1 MVNPLWLHTL
11 VVVHETGSFT
21 RAADRLD
28 LTQAAVSQ
36 HISRLEAE
44 FGPLLLRKP
53 RQLELTPRGLV
64 LLDFARQQAQAAEQL
79 RARLSDDDPHRG
91 AITLTTPGSIG
102 LLLYPCCSISSRCI
116 PDSPSAPLCPHPR
129 HSAGGTG
136 GAQRSGTGGSTAGH
150 PSITAEPFARE
161 PLCLVV
167 PNDGEEPSWQHLCQ
181 LGFIDHRMAA
191 AWLSTCW
198 NDAIPASASTRSRC
212 AAHQQDRPDPEPVA
226 RGLALPC
233 CRFAVTAFAQQE
245 KIRVL
250 QSRIEVIDTL
260 WLIYRASGRSP
271 PATSGWWKPSRR
283 RSAPSDGQTTRPPQ
297 RRPFTVRRLGYLTR
311 ASAVLILRLVASSP
325 GCWP

>member
-102 LLLYPCCSISSRCI
+102 LLLYPLLLDQQQVHPGLTIQHRFAPT
-116 PDSPSAPLCPHPR
+116 PDIVQAVL
-129 HSAGGTG
+129 AG
-136 GAQRSGTGGSTAGH
+136 RSDLGLVDQPPEH
-150 PSITAEPFARE
+150 PSIAAEPFARE

-181 LGFIDHRMAA
+181 LGFIDHPDGRSMAQR
-191 AWLSTCW
+191 LLGRRYPGQRFGE
-198 NDAIPASASTRSRC
+198 IPLRGFTN
-212 AAHQQDRPDPEPVA
+212 QIGLILEPVA
-226 RGLALPC
+226 RGLGFTVLP
-233 CRFAVTAFAQQE
+233 RFAVTAFAQQE

-260 WLIYRASGRSP
+260 WLIYRAEWP
-271 PATSGWWKPSRR
+271 LPARH
-283 RSAPSDGQTTRPPQ
+283 Q
-297 RRPFTVRRLGYLTR
+297 
-311 ASAVLILRLVASSP
+311 RLVETLKTQVGAI
-325 GCWP
+325 

>member
-21 RAADRLD
+21 RAAEQLD

-102 LLLYPCCSISSRCI
+102 LLIYPLLL
-116 PDSPSAPLCPHPR
+116 DQQQEHPR
-129 HSAGGTG
+129 LTIQHRFAPTPDIVQAVLAG
-136 GAQRSGTGGSTAGH
+136 RSDLGLVDQPPEH
-150 PSITAEPFARE
+150 PSIAAEPFARE

-167 PNDGEEPSWQHLCQ
+167 PNNGEEPSWQHLCK
-181 LGFIDHRMAA
+181 LGFIDHPDGRSMAQR
-191 AWLSTCW
+191 LLGRRYPGQRV
-198 NDAIPASASTRSRC
+198 DEIPLRGFTN
-212 AAHQQDRPDPEPVA
+212 QIGLILEPVA
-226 RGLALPC
+226 RGLGFTVLP
-233 CRFAVTAFAQQE
+233 RFAVTAFAQQE

-250 QSRIEVIDTL
+250 QSSIEVIDTL
-260 WLIYRASGRSP
+260 WLIYRAEWP
-271 PATSGWWKPSRR
+271 LPARH
-283 RSAPSDGQTTRPPQ
+283 Q
-297 RRPFTVRRLGYLTR
+297 
-311 ASAVLILRLVASSP
+311 RLVTVLKQRVAAH
-325 GCWP
+325 

>member
-21 RAADRLD
+21 RAAERLD

-91 AITLTTPGSIG
+91 TITLSTPGSIG
-102 LLLYPCCSISSRCI
+102 LLLYPLLLDQQQEHPELTIQHRFAPT
-116 PDSPSAPLCPHPR
+116 PDIVQAVL
-129 HSAGGTG
+129 AG
-136 GAQRSGTGGSTAGH
+136 RSDLGLVDQPPEH
-150 PSITAEPFARE
+150 PSVAAEPFARE

-181 LGFIDHRMAA
+181 LGFIDHPDGRSMAQR
-191 AWLSTCW
+191 LLGRRYPGQRV
-198 NDAIPASASTRSRC
+198 DEIPLRGFTN
-212 AAHQQDRPDPEPVA
+212 QIGLILEPVA
-226 RGLALPC
+226 RGLGFTVLP
-233 CRFAVTAFAQQE
+233 RFAVTAFAQQE
-245 KIRVL
+245 KIRVI
-250 QSRIEVIDTL
+250 QSSIEVIDTL
-260 WLIYRASGRSP
+260 WLIYRAEWP
-271 PATSGWWKPSRR
+271 LPARH
-283 RSAPSDGQTTRPPQ
+283 Q
-297 RRPFTVRRLGYLTR
+297 
-311 ASAVLILRLVASSP
+311 RLVTVLKQRVAAH
-325 GCWP
+325 

>member
-21 RAADRLD
+21 RAAERLD

-102 LLLYPCCSISSRCI
+102 LLLYPLLLDQQQEHPELTIQHRFAPT
-116 PDSPSAPLCPHPR
+116 PDIVQAVL
-129 HSAGGTG
+129 AG
-136 GAQRSGTGGSTAGH
+136 RSDLGLVDQPPEH
-150 PSITAEPFARE
+150 PSIAAEPFARE

-181 LGFIDHRMAA
+181 LGFIDHPDGRNMAQR
-191 AWLSTCW
+191 LLGRRYPGQRVDELPLRGFT
-198 NDAIPASASTRSRC
+198 NQIGLIL
-212 AAHQQDRPDPEPVA
+212 EPVA
-226 RGLALPC
+226 RGLGFTVLP
-233 CRFAVTAFAQQE
+233 RFAVTAFAQQE
-245 KIRVL
+245 KIRVI
-250 QSRIEVIDTL
+250 QSSIEVIDTL
-260 WLIYRASGRSP
+260 WLIYRAEWP
-271 PATSGWWKPSRR
+271 LPARH
-283 RSAPSDGQTTRPPQ
+283 Q
-297 RRPFTVRRLGYLTR
+297 
-311 ASAVLILRLVASSP
+311 RLVTVLKQRVAAH
-325 GCWP
+325 

>member
-21 RAADRLD
+21 RAAERLD

-102 LLLYPCCSISSRCI
+102 LLLYPLLLDQQQEHPELTIQHRFAPT
-116 PDSPSAPLCPHPR
+116 PDIVQAVL
-129 HSAGGTG
+129 AG
-136 GAQRSGTGGSTAGH
+136 RSDLGLVDQPPEH
-150 PSITAEPFARE
+150 PSIAAEPFARE

-167 PNDGEEPSWQHLCQ
+167 PNDGEEQSWQHLCQ
-181 LGFIDHRMAA
+181 LGFIDHPDGRSMAQR
-191 AWLSTCW
+191 LLGRRYPGQRV
-198 NDAIPASASTRSRC
+198 DEIPLRGFTN
-212 AAHQQDRPDPEPVA
+212 QIGLILEPVA
-226 RGLALPC
+226 RGLGFTVLP
-233 CRFAVTAFAQQE
+233 RFAVTAFAQQE
-245 KIRVL
+245 KIRVI
-250 QSRIEVIDTL
+250 QSSIEVIDTL
-260 WLIYRASGRSP
+260 WLIYRAEWP
-271 PATSGWWKPSRR
+271 LPARH
-283 RSAPSDGQTTRPPQ
+283 Q
-297 RRPFTVRRLGYLTR
+297 
-311 ASAVLILRLVASSP
+311 RLVTVLKQRVAAH
-325 GCWP
+325 

>member
-21 RAADRLD
+21 RAAERLD

-102 LLLYPCCSISSRCI
+102 LLLYPLLLDQQQEHPELTIQHRFAPT
-116 PDSPSAPLCPHPR
+116 PDIVQAVL
-129 HSAGGTG
+129 AG
-136 GAQRSGTGGSTAGH
+136 RSDLGLVDQPPEH
-150 PSITAEPFARE
+150 PSIAAEPFARE

-181 LGFIDHRMAA
+181 LGFIDHPDGRNMAQR
-191 AWLSTCW
+191 LLGRRYPGQRVDELPLRGFT
-198 NDAIPASASTRSRC
+198 NQIGLIL
-212 AAHQQDRPDPEPVA
+212 EPVA
-226 RGLALPC
+226 RGLGFTVLP
-233 CRFAVTAFAQQE
+233 RFAVTAFAQQE
-245 KIRVL
+245 KIRVI
-250 QSRIEVIDTL
+250 QSSIEVIDTL
-260 WLIYRASGRSP
+260 WLIYRAEWP
-271 PATSGWWKPSRR
+271 LPARH
-283 RSAPSDGQTTRPPQ
+283 Q
-297 RRPFTVRRLGYLTR
+297 RLITVLKQR
-311 ASAVLILRLVASSP
+311 VAAH
-325 GCWP
+325 

>member
-21 RAADRLD
+21 RAAERLD

-79 RARLSDDDPHRG
+79 RARLSDDDPHSG

-102 LLLYPCCSISSRCI
+102 LLLYPLLLDQQQAHPGLTIRHRFAPT
-116 PDSPSAPLCPHPR
+116 PDIVQAVL
-129 HSAGGTG
+129 TG
-136 GAQRSGTGGSTAGH
+136 RSDIGLVDQPPEH
-150 PSITAEPFARE
+150 PSLTAEPFARE

-167 PNDGEEPSWQHLCQ
+167 PNDGEDQSWQHLCQ
-181 LGFIDHRMAA
+181 LGFIDHPDGRSMAQR
-191 AWLSTCW
+191 LLGRRYPGQRV
-198 NDAIPASASTRSRC
+198 DEIPRRGFTN
-212 AAHQQDRPDPEPVA
+212 QIGLILEPVA
-226 RGLALPC
+226 RGLGFTVLP
-233 CRFAVTAFAQQE
+233 RFAVTAFAQQE
-245 KIRVL
+245 QIRVL

-260 WLIYRASGRSP
+260 WLIYRAEWP
-271 PATSGWWKPSRR
+271 LPARH
-283 RSAPSDGQTTRPPQ
+283 Q
-297 RRPFTVRRLGYLTR
+297 R
-311 ASAVLILRLVASSP
+311 LITALKQQVAAH
-325 GCWP
+325 

>member
-91 AITLTTPGSIG
+91 AITLSTPGSIG
-102 LLLYPCCSISSRCI
+102 LLLYPLLL
-116 PDSPSAPLCPHPR
+116 DQQQEHPR
-129 HSAGGTG
+129 LTIQHRFAPTPDIVQAVLAG
-136 GAQRSGTGGSTAGH
+136 RSDLGLVDQPPEH
-150 PSITAEPFARE
+150 PSIAAEPFARE

-181 LGFIDHRMAA
+181 LGFIDHPDGRSMAQR
-191 AWLSTCW
+191 LLGRRYPGQRV
-198 NDAIPASASTRSRC
+198 DEIPLRGFTN
-212 AAHQQDRPDPEPVA
+212 QIGLILEPVA
-226 RGLALPC
+226 RGLGFTVLP
-233 CRFAVTAFAQQE
+233 RFAVTAFAQQE
-245 KIRVL
+245 KIRVI
-250 QSRIEVIDTL
+250 QSSIEVIDTL
-260 WLIYRASGRSP
+260 WLIYRAEWP
-271 PATSGWWKPSRR
+271 LPARH
-283 RSAPSDGQTTRPPQ
+283 Q
-297 RRPFTVRRLGYLTR
+297 
-311 ASAVLILRLVASSP
+311 RLVTILKQRVAAH
-325 GCWP
+325 

>member
-102 LLLYPCCSISSRCI
+102 LLLYPLLL
-116 PDSPSAPLCPHPR
+116 DQQQEHPR
-129 HSAGGTG
+129 LTIQHRFAPTPDIVQAVLAG
-136 GAQRSGTGGSTAGH
+136 RSDLGLVDQPPEH
-150 PSITAEPFARE
+150 PSIAAEPFARE

-181 LGFIDHRMAA
+181 LGFIDHPDGRSMAQR
-191 AWLSTCW
+191 LLGRRYPGQRFGE
-198 NDAIPASASTRSRC
+198 IPLRGFTN
-212 AAHQQDRPDPEPVA
+212 QIGLILEPVA
-226 RGLALPC
+226 RGLGFTVLP
-233 CRFAVTAFAQQE
+233 RFAVTAFAQQE
-245 KIRVL
+245 QIRVI
-250 QSRIEVIDTL
+250 QSSIEVIDTL
-260 WLIYRASGRSP
+260 WLIYRAEWP
-271 PATSGWWKPSRR
+271 LPARH
-283 RSAPSDGQTTRPPQ
+283 Q
-297 RRPFTVRRLGYLTR
+297 
-311 ASAVLILRLVASSP
+311 RLVETLKTQVGAI
-325 GCWP
+325 